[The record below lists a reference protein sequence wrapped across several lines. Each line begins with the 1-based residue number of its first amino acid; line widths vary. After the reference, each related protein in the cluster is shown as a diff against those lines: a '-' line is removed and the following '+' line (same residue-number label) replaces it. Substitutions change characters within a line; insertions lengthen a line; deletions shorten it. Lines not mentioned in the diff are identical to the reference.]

1 MHLAATLKRSGHSCF
16 LVHLDESPEWIEA
29 VERIAPGVVAF
40 STPTGLHKRYIQASL
55 TLKKRF
61 SFLSL
66 FGGPHPSFFPEMI
79 YEEGV
84 DIICIGEGEFP
95 FLELVDA
102 LESGTEYSGIA
113 NLWVKQKGEIRKN
126 PTRPFVQNLDDL
138 PFPDRDL
145 LSPIHHLSQA
155 DTRYFMAGRGC
166 PYNCSFCFNQAARK
180 LASGKYI
187 RWRSINNLF
196 QEIRK
201 VREEHPFRIVNFQDD
216 TFILN
221 RAWLETFAH
230 RYPREIGLPFFCHVR
245 ANLVTEEVCRQLA
258 EAGCVHVGIGIESG
272 NDYLRNQILKKRIS
286 KQEIL
291 NACGALHQHGIR
303 ITTQNIFGVPHET
316 VETILET
323 IDLNIRCRPYR
334 SNLYYFTPYPRTAL
348 ADYATGLGMFKSNQF
363 DVLPDSFVTEKA
375 HLALDL
381 PQKKEMES
389 LAPLT
394 RFCVHLPFFF
404 PLIRFFFRRQ
414 GLIQLKS
421 LISRGLLAS
430 QAFYVRWLK
439 KRIYI

>member
-1 MHLAATLKRSGHSCF
+1 MHLAAALKNGGHSC
-16 LVHLDESPEWIEA
+16 LLIHLDKSSKWIEA
-29 VERIAPGVVAF
+29 LERIAPRVVAF
-40 STPTGLHKRYIQASL
+40 STTTGLHQRYIQASL
-55 TLKKRF
+55 TLKKHF
-61 SFLSL
+61 DFLSI

-79 YEEGV
+79 NEGGV
-84 DIICIGEGEFP
+84 DIICRGEGEFP
-95 FLELVDA
+95 FLELANA
-102 LESGTEYSGIA
+102 LDSGTEYFEIA
-113 NLWVKQKGEIRKN
+113 NLWVKREGKIQKN
-126 PTRPFVQNLDDL
+126 PTRPFIQNLDSL

-145 LSPIHHLSQA
+145 LNTIDHLSHS

-180 LASGKYI
+180 LASGKYV
-187 RWRSINNLF
+187 RWRSLDNLF
-196 QEIRK
+196 QEILT
-201 VREEHPFRIVNFQDD
+201 VRATHPFRIINFQDD

-221 RAWLETFAH
+221 QDWLEAFTD

-245 ANLVTEEVCRQLA
+245 ANLISEKVCRQLA
-258 EAGCVHVGIGIESG
+258 EAGCIHIGIGIESG

-286 KQEIL
+286 KQEIM
-291 NACGALHQHGIR
+291 NACEWLNKYGIR

-316 VETILET
+316 IETVLET

-334 SNLYYFTPYPRTAL
+334 SNLYYFTPYPGTAL
-348 ADYATGLGMFKSNQF
+348 ANYASDMGMFKSNQF

-394 RFCVHLPFFF
+394 RFCVHFPAFF
-404 PLIRFFFRRQ
+404 PLIRFLFRRQ
-414 GLIQLKS
+414 GLIRLKL

-430 QAFYVRWLK
+430 QAFYVRWIK
-439 KRIYI
+439 KK